1 MSSTSTISIIRGA
14 AMRFMLL
21 LLPCWGYWGHI
32 ATLQIQERQD
42 RRRLLSIEHIHL
54 FHCREEFAHRL
65 QIEAAPRHLRRLTIL
80 RQERVK
86 ARHVTLGRVGAVD
99 GIAIGLG
106 NNALSLPTSTAHF
119 LVKCMDRWIV
129 LPCLLL

>member
-86 ARHVTLGRVGAVD
+86 ARHVTLGRIGAVD
-99 GIAIGLG
+99 RIPLCLG
-106 NNALSLPTSTAHF
+106 DGALSLPTLTGYF
-119 LVKCMDRWIV
+119 LVEGLYRLV
-129 LPCLLL
+129 GLA